1 VTAGY
6 FEMFGIA
13 LLQGGAFL
21 DADRAETPAV
31 VVVSES
37 FARMLWPGEEAVGQR
52 VRISGEALATVV
64 GVARDIKYHSLAEE
78 GAPLLYLP
86 LSQAYSDQMVL
97 QVRLAGDTPGAR
109 MAVRLAVQ
117 ELDPA
122 LPLPVM
128 TSMDNDIAIS
138 LLPTRVGAGV
148 LAGFGAMA
156 LLLAIIGVYGVTA
169 FLVGERTREI
179 GVRSALGAT
188 AGQVVH
194 LMMVDTLRLAAT
206 GVAIGLAAGIG
217 VGALISGWLYGVG
230 AFDPRPLGGAGLVL
244 LVGVALVGTWLP
256 ARRALRV
263 DPVTALRAD

>member
-1 VTAGY
+1 
-6 FEMFGIA
+6 
-13 LLQGGAFL
+13 
-21 DADRAETPAV
+21 
-31 VVVSES
+31 
-37 FARMLWPGEEAVGQR
+37 
-52 VRISGEALATVV
+52 
-64 GVARDIKYHSLAEE
+64 
-78 GAPLLYLP
+78 
-86 LSQAYSDQMVL
+86 
-97 QVRLAGDTPGAR
+97 

-128 TSMDNDIAIS
+128 TSMDDDIAIS

-156 LLLAIIGVYGVTA
+156 LLLAILGVYGVTA

-230 AFDPRPLGGAGLVL
+230 ALDPRPLGGAGLVL
-244 LVGVALVGTWLP
+244 LGVALVGTWLP
-256 ARRALRV
+256 ARRALQV